1 MLRSAQHDTGKQR
14 ASTCHTERSEVSHT
28 TFTVVYLGLVVS
40 SHRPLYPSARAI
52 LMTIAK
58 AIVPVAGLGTRLLP
72 TTKSLPKEMLP
83 VGRLPV
89 VHHVVEELASAG
101 IRQILFVTGRGKNA
115 IEDYFDDSAMS
126 YRARGIEFFSARQP
140 QPPGTGTAVAA
151 GEAFTAD
158 EPFVVAFG
166 DSIVRTNS
174 GRPLL
179 QRMIDSHLRHRAA
192 GTIGAYE
199 VSDEQMHHY
208 GILVPEVPT
217 AADSKLTAI
226 LEKPTPAQTLSRL
239 AVSARYVFSPAIFAH
254 IRATAPSPS
263 GEVYLTDAIAALIA
277 AGDPVRAV
285 RLGADEQRCDIGNH
299 LSYFA
304 SFIDYAL
311 DDPEWG
317 EQIRAYLRKKLADDS
332 P

>member
-1 MLRSAQHDTGKQR
+1 MNI
-14 ASTCHTERSEVSHT
+14 V
-28 TFTVVYLGLVVS
+28 
-40 SHRPLYPSARAI
+40 
-52 LMTIAK
+52 K

-72 TTKSLPKEMLP
+72 TTKSLSKEMLP

-89 VHHVVEELASAG
+89 VHHVVEELAAAG
-101 IRQILFVTGRGKNA
+101 IRQILFITGRNKSA
-115 IEDYFDDSAMS
+115 IENHFDDSSAG
-126 YRARGIEFFSARQP
+126 YRERGIEFFFVHQP

-151 GEAFTAD
+151 GEAFAAD

-166 DSIVRTNS
+166 DSIVRTSS

-179 QRMIDSHLRHRAA
+179 QRMIDSHLRHCAA

-199 VSDEQMHHY
+199 VPEDQMHHY
-208 GILVPEVPT
+208 GILVPEVAT
-217 AADSKLTAI
+217 AEDSKLTAI
-226 LEKPTPAQTLSRL
+226 LEKPTPAQTPSRL
-239 AVSARYVFSPAIFAH
+239 AVSARYVFSPAIFAY
-254 IRATAPSPS
+254 IRATAPSAS

-277 AGDPVRAV
+277 ADAPVRAV
-285 RLGADEQRCDIGNH
+285 RLDADEQRYDIGNH

-317 EQIRAYLRKKLADDS
+317 AQIRAYLHEKLADDS
-332 P
+332 S

>member
-1 MLRSAQHDTGKQR
+1 MN
-14 ASTCHTERSEVSHT
+14 
-28 TFTVVYLGLVVS
+28 
-40 SHRPLYPSARAI
+40 
-52 LMTIAK
+52 IAK

-72 TTKSLPKEMLP
+72 TTKSLSKEMLP

-89 VHHVVEELASAG
+89 VHHVVEELAAAG
-101 IRQILFVTGRGKNA
+101 IRQILFITGRNKSA
-115 IEDYFDDSAMS
+115 IENHFDDSGAAACHLG
-126 YRARGIEFFSARQP
+126 YRERGIEFFFAHQP
-140 QPPGTGTAVAA
+140 PPPGTGTAVAT
-151 GEAFTAD
+151 GEAFAAGD
-158 EPFVVAFG
+158 PFVVAFG
-166 DSIVRTNS
+166 DSIVRTSS

-179 QRMIDSHLRHRAA
+179 QRMIDSHLRHCAA

-199 VSDEQMHHY
+199 VPEDRMHHY
-208 GILVPEVPT
+208 GILVPEVAA

-226 LEKPTPAQTLSRL
+226 LEKPTPAQTSSRL

-254 IRATAPSPS
+254 IRASAPSLS

-285 RLGADEQRCDIGNH
+285 RLSTDEQRYDIGNH

-317 EQIRAYLRKKLADDS
+317 AQIRTYLREKLADDS

>member
-1 MLRSAQHDTGKQR
+1 
-14 ASTCHTERSEVSHT
+14 
-28 TFTVVYLGLVVS
+28 
-40 SHRPLYPSARAI
+40 
-52 LMTIAK
+52 MTIDK

-89 VHHVVEELASAG
+89 VHHVVEELAAAG
-101 IRQILFVTGRGKNA
+101 IRQILFVTGRDKRA
-115 IEDYFDDSAMS
+115 IEDHFDDSDAACHLG
-126 YRARGIEFFSARQP
+126 YRERGIEFFFVRQP
-140 QPPGTGTAVAA
+140 QPPGTGTAVATGVAFAA
-151 GEAFTAD
+151 G

-166 DSIVRTNS
+166 DSIVRTSS

-179 QRMIDSHLRHRAA
+179 QRLIDSHLRHCAA
-192 GTIGAYE
+192 CTIGAYE
-199 VSDEQMHHY
+199 VPEERMHHY
-208 GILVPEVPT
+208 GILVPAEAT

-226 LEKPTPAQTLSRL
+226 LEKPTPAQTASRL

-254 IRATAPSPS
+254 IRATAPSAS

-285 RLGADEQRCDIGNH
+285 RLSADEQRYDIGNH

-304 SFIDYAL
+304 TFVDYAL

-317 EQIRAYLRKKLADDS
+317 EQIRAYLREKLADDS
-332 P
+332 S

>member
-1 MLRSAQHDTGKQR
+1 MN
-14 ASTCHTERSEVSHT
+14 
-28 TFTVVYLGLVVS
+28 
-40 SHRPLYPSARAI
+40 
-52 LMTIAK
+52 IAK

-89 VHHVVEELASAG
+89 VHHVVEELAAAG
-101 IRQILFVTGRGKNA
+101 IRQILFVTGRGKSA

-126 YRARGIEFFSARQP
+126 YRERGIEFFSARQP
-140 QPPGTGTAVAA
+140 QPPGTGTAVAT
-151 GEAFTAD
+151 GEAFAAG

-174 GRPLL
+174 GQPLL
-179 QRMIDSHLRHRAA
+179 QRMIDSHLHHRAA

-208 GILVPEVPT
+208 GILVPEEAT

-239 AVSARYVFSPAIFAH
+239 AVSARYVFSPAILRPHSRHRPLPERRGISHRRHCRPNRRRCPGAR
-254 IRATAPSPS
+254 RAL
-263 GEVYLTDAIAALIA
+263 GCRRAALRHWQPPILFHELYRL
-277 AGDPVRAV
+277 RARRPGMGSANP
-285 RLGADEQRCDIGNH
+285 RLSA
-299 LSYFA
+299 
-304 SFIDYAL
+304 
-311 DDPEWG
+311 
-317 EQIRAYLRKKLADDS
+317 RKTSGRLTLTVFCKSLML
-332 P
+332 

>member
-1 MLRSAQHDTGKQR
+1 MN
-14 ASTCHTERSEVSHT
+14 
-28 TFTVVYLGLVVS
+28 
-40 SHRPLYPSARAI
+40 
-52 LMTIAK
+52 IAK

-72 TTKSLPKEMLP
+72 TTKSLSKEMLP
-83 VGRLPV
+83 VGRRPV
-89 VHHVVEELASAG
+89 VHHVVEELAAAG
-101 IRQILFVTGRGKNA
+101 IRQILFITGRNKSA
-115 IEDYFDDSAMS
+115 IENHFDDSGAG
-126 YRARGIEFFSARQP
+126 YRERGIEFFFAHQP

-151 GEAFTAD
+151 GEAFAAD

-166 DSIVRTNS
+166 DSIVRTSS

-179 QRMIDSHLRHRAA
+179 QRMIDSHLHHCAA
-192 GTIGAYE
+192 CTIGAYE
-199 VSDEQMHHY
+199 VPTEQMHHY
-208 GILVPEVPT
+208 GILVPEEAT

-226 LEKPTPAQTLSRL
+226 LEKPTPAQTSSRL

-277 AGDPVRAV
+277 AGDPVCAV
-285 RLGADEQRCDIGNH
+285 RLSADEQRCDIGNH

-304 SFIDYAL
+304 TFIDYAL

-317 EQIRAYLRKKLADDS
+317 AQIRAYLRKKLADDS
-332 P
+332 S

>member
-1 MLRSAQHDTGKQR
+1 MNIT
-14 ASTCHTERSEVSHT
+14 
-28 TFTVVYLGLVVS
+28 
-40 SHRPLYPSARAI
+40 
-52 LMTIAK
+52 K

-72 TTKSLPKEMLP
+72 TTKSLSKEMLP

-89 VHHVVEELASAG
+89 VHHVVEELATAG
-101 IRQILFVTGRGKNA
+101 IRQILFITGRNKSALENH
-115 IEDYFDDSAMS
+115 FDDSDAG
-126 YRARGIEFFSARQP
+126 YHERGIEFFFAHQP
-140 QPPGTGTAVAA
+140 PPPGTGTAVAA
-151 GEAFTAD
+151 GEAFAAD

-166 DSIVRTNS
+166 DSIVRTSS

-179 QRMIDSHLRHRAA
+179 QRMIDSHLRHCAA

-199 VSDEQMHHY
+199 VPEDQMHHY
-208 GILVPEVPT
+208 GILVPEIAT

-226 LEKPTPAQTLSRL
+226 LEKPTPAQTPSRL

-254 IRATAPSPS
+254 IRATAPSAS

-277 AGDPVRAV
+277 AGAPVRAV
-285 RLGADEQRCDIGNH
+285 RLSTGEQRYDIGNH

-304 SFIDYAL
+304 TFIDYAL

-317 EQIRAYLRKKLADDS
+317 EQIRTYLREKLADDS
-332 P
+332 S

>member
-1 MLRSAQHDTGKQR
+1 MN
-14 ASTCHTERSEVSHT
+14 
-28 TFTVVYLGLVVS
+28 
-40 SHRPLYPSARAI
+40 
-52 LMTIAK
+52 IAK

-89 VHHVVEELASAG
+89 VHHVVEELATAG
-101 IRQILFVTGRGKNA
+101 IRQILFITGRGKGA
-115 IEDYFDDSAMS
+115 IEDYFDDSGAS
-126 YRARGIEFFSARQP
+126 YRERGIEFFFARQP

-151 GEAFTAD
+151 GETFAAD

-166 DSIVRTNS
+166 DSIVRTSS

-179 QRMIDSHLRHRAA
+179 QRMIESHRHHRAA

-199 VSDEQMHHY
+199 VPEDQMHHY
-208 GILVPEVPT
+208 GILVPEEAT

-226 LEKPTPAQTLSRL
+226 LEKPTPAQTSSRL

-254 IRATAPSPS
+254 IRATAPSAS

-285 RLGADEQRCDIGNH
+285 RLSTDEQRCDIGNH
-299 LSYFA
+299 LSYFT

-317 EQIRAYLRKKLADDS
+317 AQIRAYLQEKLADDS